1 MKIDRLIGILSV
13 LLQRNKV
20 TSAELAEIFEV
31 SRRTILRDIETI
43 NLSGIPIIAEQGQ
56 GGGISIMDGY
66 KIDRTLLSSEDMQAI
81 LSGLKSLDSIS
92 GTNRYRQLMEKLSAD
107 DCTTVNVDN
116 HIIIDLSSWDK
127 SAIADKIE
135 LIKQAMEKRNT
146 ITFRYFSPNGESER
160 KIEPYHLIFQWSAWY
175 VWGYCTERKDYRMFK
190 LNRMTELSLTNE
202 KFADRNVP
210 EFICDKLR
218 HTKGEVKATVKFAN
232 SVKWRIID
240 EFGVGFLNDNGDG
253 TIIMNLTWSDK
264 QSFFSYILSFG
275 SDAEIIEPLE
285 LRQEFTEFLK
295 KIQVQYET

>member
-1 MKIDRLIGILSV
+1 
-13 LLQRNKV
+13 
-20 TSAELAEIFEV
+20 
-31 SRRTILRDIETI
+31 
-43 NLSGIPIIAEQGQ
+43 
-56 GGGISIMDGY
+56 
-66 KIDRTLLSSEDMQAI
+66 
-81 LSGLKSLDSIS
+81 
-92 GTNRYRQLMEKLSAD
+92 MEKLSAD
-107 DCTTVNVDN
+107 DINSVNVDN

-135 LIKQAMEKRNT
+135 LIKQAIEKRH
-146 ITFRYFSPNGESER
+146 IIAFQYYSPNGESQR
-160 KIEPYHLIFQWSAWY
+160 RIEPYHLIFQWSAWY

-190 LNRMTELSLTNE
+190 LNRMAKLSLTNA

-240 EFGVGFLNDNGDG
+240 EFGVDFLNDNADD
-253 TIIMNLTWSDK
+253 TLIMNLTWSDK

-295 KIQVQYET
+295 KIQVQYETRHTVVTFDVI

>member
-66 KIDRTLLSSEDMQAI
+66 KIDRTLLSSEDMHAI

-135 LIKQAMEKRNT
+135 LIKQAMEKRKT

-175 VWGYCTERKDYRMFK
+175 VWSYCTERKDYRMFK

-218 HTKGEVKATVKFAN
+218 HTKGEVKATVKFTN

-240 EFGVGFLNDNGDG
+240 EFGVGFLNDNADG

-285 LRQEFTEFLK
+285 LRQEFSEFLK